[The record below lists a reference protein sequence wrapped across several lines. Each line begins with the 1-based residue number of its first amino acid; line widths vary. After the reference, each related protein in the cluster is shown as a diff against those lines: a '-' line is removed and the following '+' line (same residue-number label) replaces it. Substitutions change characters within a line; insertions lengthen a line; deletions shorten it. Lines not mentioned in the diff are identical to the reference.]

1 VGQFVTR
8 RLPQI
13 ITRDEWERLIA
24 QPSKHAP
31 TGVRNA
37 AVMHAMY
44 DGGLRVSEV
53 CDLAPQDVIRT
64 GSNAH
69 SLRVRRGKG
78 GKDRSN
84 LGLPTGAWACLERW
98 AAIRPSSRYFFS
110 TLAGNRLDERYL
122 RQMVAHYAERAGV
135 HKPTKDGPRPINPHM
150 LRHSYATRLIDRGV
164 PVHVVQRAL
173 GHSSLQTTQK
183 YLHVNDAKLAEQLR
197 EALDTDTGEDAT
209 LRRIVR
215 EELQAM
221 AHV

>member
-1 VGQFVTR
+1 MNR
-8 RLPQI
+8 RLPQVI
-13 ITRDEWERLIA
+13 DRDDFDRLLA
-24 QPSKHAP
+24 QPSRSAP

-37 AVMHAMY
+37 AILAAMY
-44 DGGLRVSEV
+44 DAGLRVSEV

-110 TLAGNRLDERYL
+110 TLAGNRLEERYV
-122 RQMVAHYAERAGV
+122 RAMVARYSRRAGV
-135 HKPTKDGPRPINPHM
+135 SKPTPDGPKPINPHM
-150 LRHSYATRLIDRGV
+150 LRHSYATRLIDAGV
-164 PVHVVQRAL
+164 PIHDVQRAL
-173 GHSSLQTTQK
+173 GHASLQTTQR
-183 YLHVNDAKLAEQLR
+183 YLHVNDAKLAERLR
-197 EALDTDTGEDAT
+197 SALDVTAADDG

-215 EELQAM
+215 EELEALVH
-221 AHV
+221 AA

>member
-1 VGQFVTR
+1 VSKP
-8 RLPQI
+8 LPQI
-13 ITRDEWERLIA
+13 ITRDDWERLIA
-24 QPSKHAP
+24 QPSKRAP
-31 TGVRNA
+31 TGIRNA
-37 AVMHAMY
+37 AILHAMY
-44 DGGLRVSEV
+44 DAGLRVSEL

-84 LGLPTGAWACLERW
+84 LGLPTPAWACLERW

-110 TLAGNRLDERYL
+110 TLAGNRLSERYL
-122 RQMVAHYAERAGV
+122 RQMVAQYGERAGV
-135 HKPTKDGPRPINPHM
+135 YKPTPEGPRAINPHM
-150 LRHSYATRLIDRGV
+150 LRHTYATRLIDRSV
-164 PVHVVQRAL
+164 PIHVVQRAL
-173 GHSSLQTTQK
+173 GHSSLATTQR

-197 EALDTDTGEDAT
+197 NALDPESGEDAA

-221 AHV
+221 ADG